1 MGITR
6 LAGGLAAFALAG
18 AAVLG
23 QNPAQTPPPAT
34 QPPPAQPEA
43 VRPPADNDRTLRPLG
58 ANEIP
63 PNLSFYAIDPL
74 YKPGVPL
81 GWASTRIEETLNRG
95 LDVIPDGERGMYLTW
110 RLLKTD
116 PANVRFDVY
125 RSTAGGAATKLTR
138 QPLHSTTDF
147 LDAAGAARQGEHVV
161 GHAGRRG
168 TRDQRSA
175 AEGDAARRPGRTPVP
190 CDSCQRRCEERRSG
204 RDRRLERRR
213 RLRLRRQAPVRAA
226 SIRDECGRARIPTS
240 STRTMGGRARS
251 SGASTWAGTSITAS
265 GSRRWWCAI
274 STATAAPRSA

>member
-1 MGITR
+1 MGTTR

-43 VRPPADNDRTLRPLG
+43 VRPPDDNDRTLRPLG

-110 RLLKTD
+110 RSPED
-116 PANVRFDVY
+116 RPRERPFRRVPFD
-125 RSTAGGAATKLTR
+125 GGRHGDEADQAAASSDDRLPR
-138 QPLHSTTDF
+138 HR
-147 LDAAGAARQGEHVV
+147 GAARQGEHLV
-161 GHAGRRG
+161 GDAGRRG
-168 TRDQRSA
+168 TRDQ
-175 AEGDAARRPGRTPVP
+175 
-190 CDSCQRRCEERRSG
+190 
-204 RDRRLERRR
+204 
-213 RLRLRRQAPVRAA
+213 
-226 SIRDECGRARIPTS
+226 
-240 STRTMGGRARS
+240 
-251 SGASTWAGTSITAS
+251 
-265 GSRRWWCAI
+265 
-274 STATAAPRSA
+274 